1 MIFKRDDVK
10 LGIVLGLI
18 APLLGLIIFI
28 LYKLGNLSIR
38 EGFQFMM
45 LDPGLRIFSAAL
57 SLSLLLNAVLFTL
70 YINTSR
76 DLTAKGIF
84 FSTMAYG
91 LIILIIKTIY

>member
-10 LGIVLGLI
+10 LGLVLGLI
-18 APLLGLIIFI
+18 APVLGLIIFI
-28 LYKLGNLSIR
+28 LYKLGNLSIS

-45 LDPGLRIFSAAL
+45 VEPGLRLFSAAL
-57 SLSLLLNAVLFTL
+57 SLSLLLNALLFTL
-70 YINTSR
+70 YINTSK

-91 LIILIIKTIY
+91 LVILIIKTIY